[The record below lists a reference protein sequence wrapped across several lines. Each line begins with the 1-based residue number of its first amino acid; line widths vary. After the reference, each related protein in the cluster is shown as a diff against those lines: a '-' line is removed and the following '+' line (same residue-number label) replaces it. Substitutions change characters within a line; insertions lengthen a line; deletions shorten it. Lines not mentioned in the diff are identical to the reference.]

1 MRPSS
6 VGQAGSPTLTH
17 ATLERT
23 EDAIPIPPGY
33 PPHTLSIATALV
45 GSFLF
50 VVGIVSAYVPSPEI
64 YPGILP
70 GYEPP
75 FEAVAGVLLLALSF
89 GLRQS
94 SRIAWLFSTIAPAI
108 TIGIAVL
115 SPDVFSF
122 ASAALSILLFG
133 FLYPS
138 RIRFY
143 RGTIFGAVTAQYAV
157 LIGALTSLLYGIVG
171 ARLLGGDFD
180 PSPGIRTWSQSLYFT
195 VATISTNGSNYTP
208 LTDEA
213 RLFTVI
219 LILFGVS
226 AFLSAVVAFFVPFLE
241 QRLERVANRLERSQ
255 MEQLNDHVVVCGTS
269 PEVRAI
275 VEAFRER
282 HVPSVI
288 LGTDAGAINQF
299 DVEGFRTHLG
309 ESSSE
314 EALGDVGIRRA
325 RALVAADPSDAE
337 NLLTVIT
344 VRSLLPTIPIVAIAS
359 ASASIPKLRKAGATE
374 VISIISVA
382 ARLVIDAALRKG
394 GSTTGAAAGSR

>member
-1 MRPSS
+1 VVRSGSTPSPGTAARPDD
-6 VGQAGSPTLTH
+6 
-17 ATLERT
+17 
-23 EDAIPIPPGY
+23 DAFGAPPGY
-33 PPHTLSIATALV
+33 SPRTLSTAAALV
-45 GSFLF
+45 GAFLF
-50 VVGIVSAYVPSPEI
+50 IIGIVSAYVPSPEL

-75 FEAVAGVLLLALSF
+75 FESVAGVLLLAVSF
-89 GLRQS
+89 GLRQR
-94 SRIAWLFSTIAPAI
+94 SRIAWFFSIIAPAI
-108 TIGIAVL
+108 TIGIGAL
-115 SPDVFSF
+115 SPDVYSF
-122 ASAALSILLFG
+122 AGAAVSLLLFG

-143 RGTIFGAVTAQYAV
+143 RGTIFGAETAQYAV
-157 LIGALTSLLYGIVG
+157 LLGALSSLLYGIVG
-171 ARLLGGDFD
+171 ARLLGGDFG
-180 PSPGIRTWSQSLYFT
+180 PPPGIRTWSQSLYFT
-195 VATISTNGSNYTP
+195 IATISTNGSNYIP

-241 QRLERVANRLERSQ
+241 QRLERVAHRLERSQ
-255 MEQLNDHVVVCGTS
+255 MEQMNDHVVVCGTS

-275 VEAFRER
+275 VEAFRDR
-282 HVPSVI
+282 RVPTVI
-288 LGTDAGAINQF
+288 LGTDAAAISQF
-299 DVEGFRTHLG
+299 DAEGFRTHLG

-314 EALGDVGIRRA
+314 DSLAEVGIQRA

-359 ASASIPKLRKAGATE
+359 AAASVPKLRKAGATE
-374 VISIISVA
+374 VISLLSVA
-382 ARLVIDAALRKG
+382 ARLVIDAALRTK
-394 GSTTGAAAGSR
+394 